1 MSGLLEKDFRLTMI
15 RKQTIV
21 IFFLLAVIMGISM
34 DGAFVIGYLTMLATI
49 MAVGTIS
56 YDEFDNGL
64 AFLMTLPFDRKT
76 YVREKYLFCFLMAAA
91 AWCIGAVL
99 GFVVNAIQHNGG
111 FVITDLPM
119 MLSLLPAL
127 YISAAI
133 LIPLQLKY
141 GAEKSRIVLFI
152 IFGVIAVLI
161 FGVNSFSGNSGS
173 PFRTLTQ
180 FLEGISP
187 GIVLLV
193 LIAICAVITCISY
206 LCSVKIME
214 NKEF

>member
-1 MSGLLEKDFRLTMI
+1 MSGLLEKDFRLTLI

-21 IFFLLAVIMGISM
+21 IFFLLAVIMGASM

-99 GFVVNAIQHNGG
+99 SYILGFVQHTAGSS
-111 FVITDLPM
+111 ITDLPM
-119 MLSLLPAL
+119 MLSLLPAPYL
-127 YISAAI
+127 SAAI

-152 IFGVIAVLI
+152 IFGFIAVII
-161 FGVNSFSGNSGS
+161 FGVNNFADSADN
-173 PFRTLTQ
+173 PFAAMTQ

-187 GIVLLV
+187 GIVLLAI
-193 LIAICAVITCISY
+193 IAICAVITCISY
-206 LCSVKIME
+206 LCSKNIIE
-214 NKEF
+214 RKEF

>member
-1 MSGLLEKDFRLTMI
+1 MSGLLEKDFRLTLI

-21 IFFLLAVIMGISM
+21 IFFLLAVIMGASM

-76 YVREKYLFCFLMAAA
+76 YVKEKYLFCFLMAAA
-91 AWCIGAVL
+91 AWCIGVVL
-99 GFVVNAIQHNGG
+99 SFVVGFIQHTAGPA
-111 FVITDLPM
+111 ITDLPM

-152 IFGVIAVLI
+152 LFGCIAIVIFGINNFADRAD
-161 FGVNSFSGNSGS
+161 N
-173 PFRTLTQ
+173 PFASLTQ

-187 GIVLLV
+187 GIVLLA